1 MVSLIIMA
9 TLAGH
14 LIMQMFPKKAKMI
27 KRERRNP
34 KRSLQEVVK
43 ALLSVWQLSA
53 SMEASKIK
61 K

>member
-1 MVSLIIMA
+1 MA
-9 TLAGH
+9 ILGGH
-14 LIMQMFPKKAKMI
+14 LIMLMFPKKVKMI

-34 KRSLQEVVK
+34 KKSQQEVAK
-43 ALLSVWQLSA
+43 ALLSVWQLSE

>member
-9 TLAGH
+9 ILVGH
-14 LIMQMFPKKAKMI
+14 LIMLMFPKKVKMI

-34 KRSLQEVVK
+34 KKSQQEVAK
-43 ALLSVWQLSA
+43 ALLSVWQLSE